1 MKSLWSDRETQGK
14 GPLDLLVYRSRLIG
28 SEPKLC
34 VWGGGN
40 TSSKMTERDHLGRN
54 VRVLRVKGSG
64 SDLKS
69 CQPKDFSPLRI
80 EDMLPALE
88 RDTMSDEEMVDY
100 MNRCLMD
107 LKSPRPSI
115 EALLHAFLPFQAVD
129 HTHAD
134 AILSLT
140 NTSSPRE
147 ICRKVFGDE
156 LVFIPY
162 IKPGFD
168 LAKRMAAEVAKRPKA
183 KGAIFEKHGLM
194 TWGNDSR
201 TSYLRTLEMVSRAE
215 SYIKKC
221 AGKRA
226 AFGGQKIKPFSRADR
241 EEFIVTFMPEFRR
254 VLSKNKPVILHFND
268 SAAVLEFVCSKDAPQ
283 MSQQGP
289 ATPDH
294 MLRTK
299 RIPCFLQLKGNP
311 LRSAAGTVKARP
323 MFTKQSFKRQLEAYA
338 AAHERYYKKYK
349 KPRMY
354 MLDPFPTVILIPGIG
369 MVTAGKDLQ
378 SALIVSEIYEHSIS
392 AMRAANFIDRYVS
405 LPPHEAF
412 EIEYW
417 PLELYK
423 LTLAP
428 PEKELAR
435 KIALVTGA
443 TGGIGRGI
451 SKKLAS
457 AGAQVV
463 VTDVDEKKT
472 ASLAQEINQEFKGPK
487 ALGFK
492 MDVTSESSVRAVFRK
507 ILAEFGG
514 IDIVVSNA
522 GVATVAAVEKL
533 LLSEW
538 EKNLAVN
545 ATGHFLVAREAFRLM
560 RLQQLGGSFVFIASK
575 NVVAPGAE
583 FGAYSASKAASA
595 QLAKIIAIEGAPLKI
610 RSNMVNPDGVFQGSG
625 LWAGIKSDRAK
636 TFGIQEKELEEFYRK
651 RNLLQVR
658 VEPEDVAETVLF
670 LASSRSAKTTGT
682 MIPVDGGLREA
693 FPR

>member
-1 MKSLWSDRETQGK
+1 MKSLWKDIDTKGK
-14 GPLDLLVYRSRLIG
+14 SLLDLLVYRSRLIG

-40 TSSKMTERDHLGRN
+40 TSSKMIERDHLGRN

-69 CQPKDFSPLRI
+69 CQPRDFSPLRI
-80 EDMLPALE
+80 EDMLPAFE
-88 RDTMSDEEMVDY
+88 RETMSDEEMVDY

-140 NTSSPRE
+140 NTSLPRE

-168 LAKRMAAEVAKRPKA
+168 LAKKMAAEVAKHPKA

-194 TWGNDSR
+194 TWGDDSK
-201 TSYLRTLEMVSRAE
+201 TSYLRTIEMVSRAE

-221 AGKRA
+221 AGKKA

-254 VLSKNKPVILHFND
+254 VLSKNKPVILHFNN
-268 SAAVLEFVCSKDAPQ
+268 SAAVLEFVCSKDAPWV
-283 MSQQGP
+283 SQQGP

-299 RIPCFLQLKGNP
+299 RIPCFLRLQGNP
-311 LRSAAGTVKARP
+311 LKVR
-323 MFTKQSFKRQLEAYA
+323 QSFKRQLEAYA

-349 KPRMY
+349 KPEMY

-392 AMRAANFIDRYVS
+392 AMRAANFINHYVS
-405 LPPHEAF
+405 LPPREAF

-428 PEKELAR
+428 SEKELAR
-435 KIALVTGA
+435 RIALVTGA

-472 ASLAQEINQEFKGPK
+472 AALAQEINQEFKGPK

-507 ILAEFGG
+507 ILTEFGG
-514 IDIVVSNA
+514 LDIVVSNA

-658 VEPEDVAETVLF
+658 VDPEDVAETVLF